1 MEYGIA
7 EVWVQGCGSS
17 VVASQSTSLLR
28 LSRQGTNSRS
38 VCLAVNSR
46 ETFHDI
52 SEEAVAVVLVPRNP
66 GLPVVN
72 DPVMG
77 VPHCLLLCALSVVGT
92 AQERNCGSAGEVVNG
107 DIEYPEGT
115 LFGAVLQVR
124 CNPGYKRVGGTRV
137 IRCGVQGWNG
147 RLPVCEERNCGSA
160 GEVVNGDVEY
170 PEGTLFGAVLQV
182 RCNPGYRQIG
192 GSKVIRCDV
201 RGWEGRLPVCEAV
214 VCEVPPAVEHAIVSP
229 LKDFYLYRD
238 KRNCGSAGE
247 VVNGDV
253 EYPEGTLFGA
263 VLQVCC
269 NPGYRR
275 VGGTRVI
282 WCDVQGWDG
291 RLPVCE
297 ASHQLQCDKTK
308 ITTHIGGEFILI
320 CRYDTNPF
328 LFSKKYWCR
337 GDSRS
342 TCEILVDSEHVP
354 KTSQRFQILDA
365 RRRGLFVKGTNLQ
378 YDDSGRYWVGIDK
391 IYADIMT
398 LIDVSVT
405 EVPVSKP
412 RIWPLSSLVGG
423 PTCWGQRVTV
433 RCGCTYGSSIRYS
446 WYQRVNHK
454 GLHLHSSSDLHL
466 DCTTVEKDISYY
478 CIASNDISKQE
489 SEILSVQVLVPADIN
504 CIYVVKMQG
513 QPVYDCADRMSTTVA
528 PTPTPTTCQAPT
540 DDITHTDAGNQSLQ
554 SNQTHHHSLFLK
566 RAWTGV
572 PLWYAL
578 LCWASFAVLL
588 ICPCIVVK
596 CAKTRHRQHIK
607 KKKKKM
613 KTSPFPQR
621 DVRATPTTDKEPH
634 TIQSNTHFTI
644 LEAAAAAVAAAGCGF
659 SSLALGRGDSLTDP
673 VMGVTHFLL
682 LCALSMVVTAQDCG
696 RPELPE
702 GMVLKGDAIL
712 QETFQMDL
720 QFLLVVIL
728 VTSLQGLQASR
739 VQRGTVEVLVKLS
752 MVTLNILKGHCLVL
766 SFRSAA
772 TLAVVCEV
780 PPAVENANVSPLKD
794 SYQYRDSIK
803 YTCLRDYT
811 LIGQASLTC
820 SDDGTF
826 TPNPPECK
834 NVQCAEPVIKNGGW
848 NGGARPPYT
857 YKSTVILKC
866 EDGYQME
873 GDGTI
878 TCEKDNNWSPQLPTC
893 KIISTTPKATTT
905 TTTPST
911 TTTTTSSKKPGGSVV
926 VVVQNPRRQAKLAPA
941 ASSHRVSTEHR
952 AAADI
957 CVIGFIAVIIIGV
970 VVYKKRKRGESLTDP
985 VMGVTH
991 FLLLCALSVVGTA
1004 QDCGRPELEEGMV
1017 LKGDAIL
1024 QETFQDGSSVSLGCD
1039 PGYQSSGRS
1048 SLTCR
1053 RGSWSTLT
1061 MICKKRNC
1069 GSAGEV
1075 YKGDIEYPEGTLFG
1089 AVLQVRCNPGYKR
1102 VGGTRVM
1109 RCDVRGWNGRLPE
1122 CEAVVCE
1129 GAPAVEHANVRP
1141 VKESYQYRD
1150 SIKYTCLRDYT
1161 LIGQASLTCSEDGTF
1176 TPDPPECINVNCDE
1190 PVIKNGGWN
1199 GGARPPYTYLSTV
1212 ILKCE
1217 DGYQME
1223 GGGTITC
1230 EKDNNWSPQ
1239 LPTCKH
1245 VQCAEPVIKNGGWDG
1260 GAQPPY
1266 TYKSTVILKC
1276 DDGYQMEGDGTITCE
1291 KDNNW
1296 SPQLPTC
1303 KLISTTPQA
1312 TTTTTTPST
1321 TTTTTSPK
1329 KPGVGG
1335 RDDDLKPEVP
1345 DNGSDSIGKTVGI
1358 VIGVLVHF
1366 LPVFPVNTMWQ
1377 LELVTFMNV

>member
-1 MEYGIA
+1 M
-7 EVWVQGCGSS
+7 
-17 VVASQSTSLLR
+17 
-28 LSRQGTNSRS
+28 
-38 VCLAVNSR
+38 
-46 ETFHDI
+46 
-52 SEEAVAVVLVPRNP
+52 
-66 GLPVVN
+66 
-72 DPVMG
+72 
-77 VPHCLLLCALSVVGT
+77 
-92 AQERNCGSAGEVVNG
+92 
-107 DIEYPEGT
+107 
-115 LFGAVLQVR
+115 
-124 CNPGYKRVGGTRV
+124 
-137 IRCGVQGWNG
+137 
-147 RLPVCEERNCGSA
+147 
-160 GEVVNGDVEY
+160 
-170 PEGTLFGAVLQV
+170 
-182 RCNPGYRQIG
+182 
-192 GSKVIRCDV
+192 
-201 RGWEGRLPVCEAV
+201 
-214 VCEVPPAVEHAIVSP
+214 
-229 LKDFYLYRD
+229 
-238 KRNCGSAGE
+238 
-247 VVNGDV
+247 
-253 EYPEGTLFGA
+253 
-263 VLQVCC
+263 
-269 NPGYRR
+269 
-275 VGGTRVI
+275 
-282 WCDVQGWDG
+282 
-291 RLPVCE
+291 
-297 ASHQLQCDKTK
+297 
-308 ITTHIGGEFILI
+308 
-320 CRYDTNPF
+320 
-328 LFSKKYWCR
+328 
-337 GDSRS
+337 
-342 TCEILVDSEHVP
+342 
-354 KTSQRFQILDA
+354 
-365 RRRGLFVKGTNLQ
+365 
-378 YDDSGRYWVGIDK
+378 
-391 IYADIMT
+391 
-398 LIDVSVT
+398 
-405 EVPVSKP
+405 
-412 RIWPLSSLVGG
+412 
-423 PTCWGQRVTV
+423 
-433 RCGCTYGSSIRYS
+433 
-446 WYQRVNHK
+446 
-454 GLHLHSSSDLHL
+454 HL

-504 CIYVVKMQG
+504 CIYVVKMQ
-513 QPVYDCADRMSTTVA
+513 
-528 PTPTPTTCQAPT
+528 
-540 DDITHTDAGNQSLQ
+540 
-554 SNQTHHHSLFLK
+554 
-566 RAWTGV
+566 
-572 PLWYAL
+572 
-578 LCWASFAVLL
+578 
-588 ICPCIVVK
+588 VVK
-596 CAKTRHRQHIK
+596 CAKTRHRQHIKK

-644 LEAAAAAVAAAGCGF
+644 LEAAAAAVAAAAGCGF

-712 QETFQMDL
+712 QETFQDGSSVSLGCDPGYQSSGPPSLTCTGGTWSTLRMTCTKRNCGSVGEVVNGDVEYPEGTLFGAVL
-720 QFLLVVIL
+720 QVRCNPGYRRVGGSKVIRCD
-728 VTSLQGLQASR
+728 VQGWDGRLP
-739 VQRGTVEVLVKLS
+739 VCE
-752 MVTLNILKGHCLVL
+752 
-766 SFRSAA
+766 
-772 TLAVVCEV
+772 AVVCEV

-926 VVVQNPRRQAKLAPA
+926 VVVQNPRRQHQLPPLTVFPLSTVQQLIFVGDSLTDPVMGVTHFLLLCALSVVGTSQDCGRPELEEGMVLKGDAVLQA
-941 ASSHRVSTEHR
+941 AFQDGSSVSLGCDPGYQSSGPSSLTCTGGTWSTLRMTCTKRNCGSAGEVVNGDVEYPEGTLFGAVLQVRCNPGYKRVGGTRVMRCDVRGWYGRLPECEDAQCAEPVIKNGGWDGGARPPYTYKST
-952 AAADI
+952 
-957 CVIGFIAVIIIGV
+957 VILKCDAGFTMEGDGSITCEKDNNWSPQLPTCKRGGGGPKPTPPGSGSYSVGKTVGIVLRVLVGFIAVITGG

-1024 QETFQDGSSVSLGCD
+1024 QETFQNGSSVSLGCV

-1075 YKGDIEYPEGTLFG
+1075 FKGDVEYPEGTLFG
-1089 AVLQVRCNPGYKR
+1089 AVLQVRCNPGYRR

-1129 GAPAVEHANVRP
+1129 VPPAVEHANVRP

-1161 LIGQASLTCSEDGTF
+1161 LIGQASLTCSDDGTF

-1223 GGGTITC
+1223 GAGTITC

-1239 LPTCKH
+1239 LPTCKPVPCEVPPAVEHASVSPVKDSYHYRDSIEYTCVSNYTLIGQASLTCSKYGTFTPNPPECRH

-1260 GAQPPY
+1260 GARPPY

-1276 DDGYQMEGDGTITCE
+1276 EDGYQMEGDGTITCE

-1303 KLISTTPQA
+1303 KPV
-1312 TTTTTTPST
+1312 PC
-1321 TTTTTSPK
+1321 
-1329 KPGVGG
+1329 
-1335 RDDDLKPEVP
+1335 EVP
-1345 DNGSDSIGKTVGI
+1345 PAVEHANVSPVKDSYHYKDSIDDFNHTSSYYYNYNS
-1358 VIGVLVHF
+1358 LHHHHHHF
-1366 LPVFPVNTMWQ
+1366 TK
-1377 LELVTFMNV
+1377 ETR